1 MTKKEQ
7 YEATNKRY
15 LGILL
20 EAYERISKGEVISPK
35 AISDK
40 HQVTRSF
47 FAVAT
52 NIGIIESVG
61 RRGFYRWQAAKPT
74 LTMAN
79 KMRLSVGEYN
89 NHLRRE
95 RNSNES
101 KQIQIPLYA
110 ERVVSPPATLEVKKE
125 KRPFLLVKIGRLEI
139 KF

>member
-52 NIGIIESVG
+52 NIGIIESSG
-61 RRGFYRWQAAKPT
+61 RRGFYKWKAAKPT

-89 NHLRRE
+89 NHLRRA

-101 KQIQIPLYA
+101 KQIQIPLYT
-110 ERVVSPPATLEVKKE
+110 ESITTPTATLEVKEE
-125 KRPFLLVKIGRLEI
+125 KRPFFFVKIGRLEI